1 MSIAIRSRYLRVGLL
16 LLGLTLVWSKADA
29 ATVLT
34 GFYPTGAK
42 LGSKTEIRVSGSFDN
57 WPVSF
62 WCSNPEIKIVP
73 LSKKGTVSL
82 EASNK
87 AQIGPCWIRAYDSKG
102 FSTEKVFFLGNY
114 SESTETEPNDLP
126 ASPQKILGPTALSGK
141 LQKAGDVDCYSYSLK
156 KGETLIASVTANQF
170 LQAPMDA
177 ILQVVSPDGFV
188 LAQDHDEKKL
198 DPEIV
203 FKAPNTGDF
212 IIRVF
217 AFPSTPDS
225 SIHFAGGDTY
235 NYRLTLTNGP
245 FPIAPWPLA
254 FGAHDK
260 GEVGL
265 KGWNLEGV
273 EPVQVSPTIFSGES
287 EIHWR
292 YNWSQPVNLL
302 RTPEKSVIFPLSS
315 SNLTLTIPV
324 SLSLESR
331 PKMEAN
337 VFSFHAIKGKP
348 LDVIAQ
354 SDSLGWHMNPVLRI
368 KDSKGGLVQ
377 IFEPSTLHKDTEGIF
392 TPKSDGIYTMEIS
405 DLFGHHSARHL
416 CHITIRENIPDWDLK
431 AVTDSIKLEHDKPT
445 ELTLN
450 LIPKN
455 GFKNL
460 IEMEATGLP
469 EGMKMVRKE
478 PGKPGDKTI
487 ALVFS
492 AKPNSKPGAFQ
503 LWAWTKGDPGTKRR
517 VQITQENLPTRPDF
531 WIQWIPADP
540 TAPPVKSK

>member
-1 MSIAIRSRYLRVGLL
+1 MSIAIRSRYLRMVLFL
-16 LLGLTLVWSKADA
+16 IGLTFACSKADA

-42 LGSKTEIRVSGSFDN
+42 LGTKTEIRVSGSFDN

-82 EASNK
+82 EASDK

-102 FSTEKVFFLGNY
+102 FSTEKVFFIGSY
-114 SESTETEPNDLP
+114 VESTEAEPNDLP
-126 ASPQKILGPTALSGK
+126 ARPQKILGPTTLTGK
-141 LQKAGDVDCYSYSLK
+141 LQKAGDVDCYSYPLK
-156 KGETLIASVTANQF
+156 KGETLIASVIANQF
-170 LQAPMDA
+170 LQAPMDG
-177 ILQVVSPDGFV
+177 IIQVVSPEGFV

-198 DPEIV
+198 DPELV

-225 SIHFAGGDTY
+225 SIHFAGGDAY

-254 FGAHDK
+254 FGAPDK

-273 EPVQVSPTIFSGES
+273 EPIQVKPTIYSGES
-287 EIHWR
+287 ETHWR
-292 YNWSQPVNLL
+292 SNWSQPINLL
-302 RTPEKSVIFPLSS
+302 RTPNKSGILTPSS
-315 SNLTLTIPV
+315 RNMNLTIPV

-331 PKMEAN
+331 PGKELN

-348 LDVIAQ
+348 LDVLAQ
-354 SDSLGWHMNPVLRI
+354 SDSLGWQMNPVLRI
-368 KDSKGGLVQ
+368 RDSKGSLIQ
-377 IFEPSTLHKDTEGIF
+377 AMEPNALHKDTEGIF

-416 CHITIRENIPDWDLK
+416 CHITILESIPGWDLK
-431 AVTDSIKLEHDKPT
+431 AVTDSVKLEGDKPT
-445 ELTLN
+445 ELALT

-455 GFKNL
+455 GFKDL
-460 IEMEATGLP
+460 IEIEAIGLP

-487 ALVFS
+487 PLVFS

-517 VQITQENLPTRPDF
+517 VQITQESLPTRPDF
-531 WIQWIPADP
+531 WIQSIPADP
-540 TAPPVKSK
+540 TKPPLKSK

>member
-1 MSIAIRSRYLRVGLL
+1 MGLF
-16 LLGLTLVWSKADA
+16 LLGLTFACLKADA
-29 ATVLT
+29 GTVLT

-42 LGSKTEIRVSGSFDN
+42 LGTKTEIRVSGSFDN

-82 EASNK
+82 EASDK
-87 AQIGPCWIRAYDSKG
+87 AQIGPCWIRAHDSKG
-102 FSTEKVFFLGNY
+102 FSTEKVFFIGSY
-114 SESTETEPNDLP
+114 VESTEAEPNDLP
-126 ASPQKILGPTALSGK
+126 ARPQKILGPTTLTGK
-141 LQKAGDVDCYSYSLK
+141 LQKAGDVDCYSYPLK
-156 KGETLIASVTANQF
+156 KGETLIASVIANQF

-177 ILQVVSPDGFV
+177 IIQVVSPEGFV

-198 DPEIV
+198 DPELV

-225 SIHFAGGDTY
+225 SIHFAGGDAY

-254 FGAHDK
+254 FGAPDK

-273 EPVQVSPTIFSGES
+273 EPIQVKPTIYSGES

-292 YNWSQPVNLL
+292 SNWSQPINLL
-302 RTPEKSVIFPLSS
+302 RTPNKPGILTPSS
-315 SNLTLTIPV
+315 RNMNLTIPV
-324 SLSLESR
+324 SVSLESR
-331 PKMEAN
+331 PGKELN

-348 LDVIAQ
+348 LDVLAQ
-354 SDSLGWHMNPVLRI
+354 SDSLGWQMNPVLRI
-368 KDSKGGLVQ
+368 RDSKGSLIQ
-377 IFEPSTLHKDTEGIF
+377 TMEPNSLHKDTEGIF

-416 CHITIRENIPDWDLK
+416 CHITILESIPGWDLK
-431 AVTDSIKLEHDKPT
+431 AVTDSVKLEGDKPT
-445 ELTLN
+445 ELALT

-455 GFKNL
+455 GFKDL
-460 IEMEATGLP
+460 IEIEAIGLDFAR
-469 EGMKMVRKE
+469 GFSQVISLFRLATSFIYSLQGVR
-478 PGKPGDKTI
+478 
-487 ALVFS
+487 
-492 AKPNSKPGAFQ
+492 
-503 LWAWTKGDPGTKRR
+503 
-517 VQITQENLPTRPDF
+517 NLDCLL
-531 WIQWIPADP
+531 
-540 TAPPVKSK
+540 